1 MYKSIQ
7 VERRDLMLAI
17 FLAPIYILL
26 NIYVLRWGYLWIG
39 NCHHLFQS
47 RIFRIIL
54 TVIYTLIA
62 LTPLTG
68 FLIRKPAF
76 LHRILKITS
85 NYFLGIFMYIL
96 MVLFSIDIVR
106 LILKYA
112 VHASWIQSRI
122 VFAAVGACCI
132 CIVIIISFSG
142 IYHAKHI
149 KVTPYKITVD
159 KSAPDMDSLKIVL
172 LADTHFGYNSG
183 AVHAQEIVDKI
194 NEQQPDLVCIAG
206 DIFDN
211 EYDAVR
217 EPEKISE
224 ILRTIRSKYGVYAC
238 WGNHDLNE
246 PILAGFTFKHKKEDS
261 KQLKDPRMKRF
272 LQNSNI
278 QLLEDEAVLIDNS
291 FYVVGRKDASL
302 IEKIEEKRKTPAQ
315 LTQKLDKDK
324 TIIVI
329 DHQPKELQDIADAGV
344 DLDLCGHTHDGQTF
358 PGNFTVKFLWE
369 NPCGYLQKGS
379 MHNIVTSGSG
389 VWGPA
394 MRVGTDSEICTIN
407 LIFSNS

>member
-1 MYKSIQ
+1 
-7 VERRDLMLAI
+7 MLAI

-96 MVLFSIDIVR
+96 MVLFSIDVVR

-261 KQLKDPRMKRF
+261 KQLKDPRMKLF

-291 FYVVGRKDASL
+291 FYVVRRKDASL

-407 LIFSNS
+407 LTFSNS

>member
-1 MYKSIQ
+1 MGLS
-7 VERRDLMLAI
+7 V
-17 FLAPIYILL
+17 
-26 NIYVLRWGYLWIG
+26 VG

-54 TVIYTLIA
+54 TVIYTLIT

-122 VFAAVGACCI
+122 VFSAVGACCI

-183 AVHAQEIVDKI
+183 AVHAQRSLIRLMNKI
-194 NEQQPDLVCIAG
+194 RILYVSQV
-206 DIFDN
+206 IFLITN
-211 EYDAVR
+211 MTLSC

-224 ILRTIRSKYGVYAC
+224 ILRTIRIKIWC
-238 WGNHDLNE
+238 L
-246 PILAGFTFKHKKEDS
+246 
-261 KQLKDPRMKRF
+261 RMLGK
-272 LQNSNI
+272 S
-278 QLLEDEAVLIDNS
+278 
-291 FYVVGRKDASL
+291 
-302 IEKIEEKRKTPAQ
+302 
-315 LTQKLDKDK
+315 
-324 TIIVI
+324 
-329 DHQPKELQDIADAGV
+329 
-344 DLDLCGHTHDGQTF
+344 
-358 PGNFTVKFLWE
+358 
-369 NPCGYLQKGS
+369 
-379 MHNIVTSGSG
+379 
-389 VWGPA
+389 
-394 MRVGTDSEICTIN
+394 
-407 LIFSNS
+407 

>member
-1 MYKSIQ
+1 
-7 VERRDLMLAI
+7 MLAI

-194 NEQQPDLVCIAG
+194 NEQNPDLVCIAG

-329 DHQPKELQDIADAGV
+329 DHQPKELQELADAGT
-344 DLDLCGHTHDGQTF
+344 DLDLCGHTHNGQTF
-358 PGNFTVKFLWE
+358 PGNLTIKPMWE
-369 NPCGYLQKGS
+369 NPCGISQKDA
-379 MHNIVTSGSG
+379 MTCIVTSGAG

-394 MRVGTDSEICTIN
+394 MRLGTDSEICSIQVN
-407 LIFSNS
+407 FVSPGP

>member
-1 MYKSIQ
+1 
-7 VERRDLMLAI
+7 MLAL
-17 FLAPIYILL
+17 FLAPVYILL

-47 RIFRIIL
+47 MIFRLIL
-54 TVIYTLIA
+54 TVFYTLVA

-132 CIVIIISFSG
+132 CVVIIISFSG

-194 NEQQPDLVCIAG
+194 NEQNPDLVCIAG

-344 DLDLCGHTHDGQTF
+344 NLDLCGHTHDGQTF

-394 MRVGTDSEICTIN
+394 MRVGTDSEICTID
-407 LIFSNS
+407 LTFTNS

>member
-1 MYKSIQ
+1 
-7 VERRDLMLAI
+7 MLAI

-407 LIFSNS
+407 LTFSNS

>member
-1 MYKSIQ
+1 
-7 VERRDLMLAI
+7 MLAI

-96 MVLFSIDIVR
+96 MVLFSIDVVR

-159 KSAPDMDSLKIVL
+159 KSAPDMDSLKMVL

-261 KQLKDPRMKRF
+261 KQLKDPRMKLF

-407 LIFSNS
+407 LTFSNS

>member
-1 MYKSIQ
+1 
-7 VERRDLMLAI
+7 MLAI

-159 KSAPDMDSLKIVL
+159 KSVPDMDSLKIVL

-194 NEQQPDLVCIAG
+194 NEQNPDLVCIAG

-407 LIFSNS
+407 LTFSNS

>member
-1 MYKSIQ
+1 
-7 VERRDLMLAI
+7 MLAI

-194 NEQQPDLVCIAG
+194 NEQNPDLVCIAG

-358 PGNFTVKFLWE
+358 LGNFTVKFLWE

-407 LIFSNS
+407 LTFSNS

>member
-1 MYKSIQ
+1 
-7 VERRDLMLAI
+7 MLAI

-96 MVLFSIDIVR
+96 MVLFSIDVVR

-159 KSAPDMDSLKIVL
+159 KSAPDMDSLQIVL

-194 NEQQPDLVCIAG
+194 NEQNPDLVCIAG

>member
-1 MYKSIQ
+1 
-7 VERRDLMLAI
+7 MLAI

-194 NEQQPDLVCIAG
+194 NEQNPDLVCIAG

-261 KQLKDPRMKRF
+261 KQLKDLRMKRF

-407 LIFSNS
+407 LTFSNS

>member
-1 MYKSIQ
+1 
-7 VERRDLMLAI
+7 MLAI

-194 NEQQPDLVCIAG
+194 NEQNPDLVCIAG

-246 PILAGFTFKHKKEDS
+246 PILAGFTFKYKKEDS

-302 IEKIEEKRKTPAQ
+302 VEKIEEKRKTPAQ

-329 DHQPKELQDIADAGV
+329 DHQPKELQDIADAIFCACHHS
-344 DLDLCGHTHDGQTF
+344 LSHTW
-358 PGNFTVKFLWE
+358 K
-369 NPCGYLQKGS
+369 
-379 MHNIVTSGSG
+379 
-389 VWGPA
+389 
-394 MRVGTDSEICTIN
+394 
-407 LIFSNS
+407 

>member
-1 MYKSIQ
+1 
-7 VERRDLMLAI
+7 MLAI

-68 FLIRKPAF
+68 FLIQKPAF

-172 LADTHFGYNSG
+172 LADTHFGYNAG

-194 NEQQPDLVCIAG
+194 NEQNPDLVCIAG

-224 ILRTIRSKYGVYAC
+224 ILCTIRSKYGVYAC

-407 LIFSNS
+407 LTFSNS

>member
-1 MYKSIQ
+1 
-7 VERRDLMLAI
+7 MLAI

-96 MVLFSIDIVR
+96 MVLFSIDVVR

-261 KQLKDPRMKRF
+261 KQLKDPRMKLF

>member
-1 MYKSIQ
+1 
-7 VERRDLMLAI
+7 MLAI

-132 CIVIIISFSG
+132 CVVIIISFSG

-194 NEQQPDLVCIAG
+194 NEQNPDLVCIAG

-246 PILAGFTFKHKKEDS
+246 PILAGFTFKHKNEDS

-407 LIFSNS
+407 LTFSNS

>member
-1 MYKSIQ
+1 
-7 VERRDLMLAI
+7 MLAI

-159 KSAPDMDSLKIVL
+159 KSSPDMDSLKIVL

-194 NEQQPDLVCIAG
+194 NEQNPDLVCIAG

-407 LIFSNS
+407 LTFSNS

>member
-1 MYKSIQ
+1 
-7 VERRDLMLAI
+7 MLAI

-194 NEQQPDLVCIAG
+194 NEQNPDLVCIAG

-272 LQNSNI
+272 LPNSNI

>member
-1 MYKSIQ
+1 
-7 VERRDLMLAI
+7 MLAI

-172 LADTHFGYNSG
+172 LADTHFGYNAG

-261 KQLKDPRMKRF
+261 KQLKDPRMKLF

>member
-1 MYKSIQ
+1 
-7 VERRDLMLAI
+7 MLAI

-85 NYFLGIFMYIL
+85 NYFLGIFIYIL

-194 NEQQPDLVCIAG
+194 NEQNPDLVCIAG

-315 LTQKLDKDK
+315 LTQKLDKNK

>member
-1 MYKSIQ
+1 
-7 VERRDLMLAI
+7 MLAI

-76 LHRILKITS
+76 LDRILKITS

-96 MVLFSIDIVR
+96 MVLFSIDVVR

-194 NEQQPDLVCIAG
+194 NEQNPDLVCIAG

-315 LTQKLDKDK
+315 LTQKLDKNK

>member
-1 MYKSIQ
+1 
-7 VERRDLMLAI
+7 MLAI
-17 FLAPIYILL
+17 FLAPVYILL

-47 RIFRIIL
+47 MIFRIIL
-54 TVIYTLIA
+54 TVVYTLVA

-96 MVLFSIDIVR
+96 MVLLSIDIIR
-106 LILKYA
+106 LFLKYI

-132 CIVIIISFSG
+132 CVVIIISFSG

-194 NEQQPDLVCIAG
+194 NEQDPDLVCISG

-358 PGNFTVKFLWE
+358 PGNYTVKFLWE

-394 MRVGTDSEICTIN
+394 MRVGTDSEICTID
-407 LIFSNS
+407 LTFSNS

>member
-1 MYKSIQ
+1 
-7 VERRDLMLAI
+7 
-17 FLAPIYILL
+17 
-26 NIYVLRWGYLWIG
+26 
-39 NCHHLFQS
+39 
-47 RIFRIIL
+47 
-54 TVIYTLIA
+54 
-62 LTPLTG
+62 
-68 FLIRKPAF
+68 
-76 LHRILKITS
+76 
-85 NYFLGIFMYIL
+85 
-96 MVLFSIDIVR
+96 
-106 LILKYA
+106 
-112 VHASWIQSRI
+112 
-122 VFAAVGACCI
+122 
-132 CIVIIISFSG
+132 
-142 IYHAKHI
+142 
-149 KVTPYKITVD
+149 
-159 KSAPDMDSLKIVL
+159 MDSLKIVL

-194 NEQQPDLVCIAG
+194 NEQNPDLVCIAG

-407 LIFSNS
+407 LTFSNS

>member
-1 MYKSIQ
+1 
-7 VERRDLMLAI
+7 MLAI

-261 KQLKDPRMKRF
+261 KQLKDPRMKLF

-324 TIIVI
+324 TIIII

-407 LIFSNS
+407 LTFSNS

>member
-1 MYKSIQ
+1 
-7 VERRDLMLAI
+7 MLAI

-68 FLIRKPAF
+68 FLIQKPAF

-96 MVLFSIDIVR
+96 MVLFSIDVVR

-159 KSAPDMDSLKIVL
+159 KSAPDMDSLQIVL

-194 NEQQPDLVCIAG
+194 NEQNPDLVCIAG